1 MKAHD
6 PENLKKDLATVA
18 VRRVSQNSAWLGV
31 SPIFYRRH
39 IMPLPNHPTPLDS
52 SAARLSYWG
61 AEMREFLSDFGNL
74 KRG

>member
-18 VRRVSQNSAWLGV
+18 VWRVSQNAAWLGV

-74 KRG
+74 KKG

>member
-18 VRRVSQNSAWLGV
+18 VWRVSQNAAWLGV

-52 SAARLSYWG
+52 SAARLLGCSVVILG
-61 AEMREFLSDFGNL
+61 RRNARVFI
-74 KRG
+74 